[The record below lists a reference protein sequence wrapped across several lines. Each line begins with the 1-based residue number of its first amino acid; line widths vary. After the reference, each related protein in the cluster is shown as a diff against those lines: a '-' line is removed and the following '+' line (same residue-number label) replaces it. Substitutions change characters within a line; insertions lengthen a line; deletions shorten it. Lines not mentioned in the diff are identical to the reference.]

1 MAIMYLLLNQVPK
14 KHLKHI
20 ADRLPKQ
27 SFHRQLKTLTR
38 CMLQAYNDIV
48 GCGYAIQ
55 YPFGKGVTTG
65 YVPCF
70 LAPGIQR

>member
-1 MAIMYLLLNQVPK
+1 M
-14 KHLKHI
+14 
-20 ADRLPKQ
+20 PKQ